1 MKFVDLSHP
10 VSNTIATYPTDPE
23 VSIIREKEIDTDN
36 TLLHSFKMGTHTGTH
51 LDVPAH
57 VIPGGK
63 TVDSFPL
70 SSFTGTAVKVNKTN
84 LNSMDQIEDEID
96 GVIYETGWYR
106 HFNDAKVFY
115 GSDRPQI
122 PEKLI
127 EKILELKI
135 FFLAVTFPAWMPAAR
150 KKSLYIMPFWNWI
163 SLFMNPSQTLISYR
177 FSNHLN
183 TLVSPCPLKNWMAH
197 RFVQLGSFNFYKM
210 RLRFA

>member
-135 FFLAVTFPAWMPAAR
+135 FFFGCDLPSVDASGSKEKPVHNALLELDIIIYESLTNLDQLPLLKPFEYFGFPLPFEKLDGSPVRAVG
-150 KKSLYIMPFWNWI
+150 II
-163 SLFMNPSQTLISYR
+163 
-177 FSNHLN
+177 
-183 TLVSPCPLKNWMAH
+183 
-197 RFVQLGSFNFYKM
+197 
-210 RLRFA
+210 